1 MINTFA
7 ASARTFSRRWHAP
20 PPLMAFSS
28 PSHSELV
35 HVPKDEVGGN
45 DELFRLEP
53 YSEGI
58 SVSKPLKEEDEE
70 MMNEGI
76 PDKGI
81 MEDGIVEV

>member
-1 MINTFA
+1 MACAAALDGIQLAVAFVGAVDGDIN
-7 ASARTFSRRWHAP
+7 
-20 PPLMAFSS
+20 LV
-28 PSHSELV
+28 ELV